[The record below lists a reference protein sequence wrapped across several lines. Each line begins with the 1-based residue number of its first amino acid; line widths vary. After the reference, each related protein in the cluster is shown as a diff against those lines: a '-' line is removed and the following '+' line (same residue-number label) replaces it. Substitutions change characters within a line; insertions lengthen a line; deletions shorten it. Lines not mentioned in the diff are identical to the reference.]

1 MTAVDIKCTL
11 AIAGLVLCVLQCRKM
26 YQHSLLILVVIILSS
41 GALSSAQDDLI
52 YKVFPVNI
60 SCNRNATVR
69 QMERNEINL
78 RTGRT
83 TL

>member
-1 MTAVDIKCTL
+1 
-11 AIAGLVLCVLQCRKM
+11 M
-26 YQHSLLILVVIILSS
+26 YQHLLLILVVIILSS
-41 GALSSAQDDLI
+41 ATLSSAQDDLI
-52 YKVFPVNI
+52 YKVFPANI

-69 QMERNEINL
+69 QMERSEINS

>member
-1 MTAVDIKCTL
+1 MTAVDIKCTF
-11 AIAGLVLCVLQCRKM
+11 AIAELVLCVLQCRKM
-26 YQHSLLILVVIILSS
+26 YQHSLLVIVIILTS
-41 GALSSAQDDLI
+41 AVLSSAQDDLI

-69 QMERNEINL
+69 QMERSEINS